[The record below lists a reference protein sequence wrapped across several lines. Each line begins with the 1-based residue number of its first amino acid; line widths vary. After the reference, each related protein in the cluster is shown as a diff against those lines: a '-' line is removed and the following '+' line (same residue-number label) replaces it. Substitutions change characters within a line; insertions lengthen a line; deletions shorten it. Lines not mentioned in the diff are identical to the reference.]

1 MFESK
6 ELTTGIK
13 TTWVKTDRGTY
24 TCHVESEKL
33 KENNIYNNSLK

>member
-6 ELTTGIK
+6 ELRTGIK
-13 TTWVKTDRGTY
+13 TTWVKTERGTY

-33 KENNIYNNSLK
+33 KNNEVFNHTIE